1 VAAPC
6 SGERSQLCC
15 VYHRLLTLS
24 QCTEALNTQ
33 NFKRR
38 IHCSKINLPFISC
51 ILYFRNFGVSV
62 GKFLGHVKRRE
73 SFENLR
79 LTGDEDDDNDDQETW
94 DALLN

>member
-1 VAAPC
+1 
-6 SGERSQLCC
+6 
-15 VYHRLLTLS
+15 
-24 QCTEALNTQ
+24 
-33 NFKRR
+33 
-38 IHCSKINLPFISC
+38 
-51 ILYFRNFGVSV
+51 LYFRNFGVSV